1 MPGFGLTSRARD
13 ALDAIVRPAAMACAL
28 LLFASPA
35 VADNAGKPMT
45 FEWATTFGDSQAIF
59 GDGDFTP
66 QTPAALRAFLAR
78 STYTPETRVYLNSL
92 GGDLAA
98 GMEVGRIIRDAH
110 LGTGVARSTPAAGA
124 ETQVDLHAYSRTY
137 PGYCISACALAFLG
151 GTSRIVQPGSTYAV
165 HQVSMNC
172 VERDAAR
179 ARFPW
184 VLLANVT
191 YCPELKEALSLVQE
205 ASGAVVQYVQTMGA
219 NPVFLTEMSKAG
231 PDAINPLSEEQL
243 DAYRINF
250 VMRTESWD
258 YLTDT
263 HGQFFLR
270 HTQGDEW
277 KEDRIEFFCDR
288 SDGPRLFLWVVHDT
302 RRSTGRADPRAIVDL
317 AARGLTILWQLPAQ
331 EGGSAPEVRT
341 SLVQSYEMIQPPQVT
356 EYENVTFTIDAS
368 QRFLDVLTTADRFE
382 IASTDPDPETG
393 IPFSYASVQLVHD
406 KIEGMV
412 RACR

>member
-1 MPGFGLTSRARD
+1 MAGVERTGWARK
-13 ALDAIVRPAAMACAL
+13 ALGAVMRSAALACAL
-28 LLFASPA
+28 AAGGAPA
-35 VADNAGKPMT
+35 LADNAGKPMT
-45 FEWATTFGDSQAIF
+45 FEWATTFGDKPAIF
-59 GDGDFTP
+59 ADGDFTP
-66 QTPAALRAFLAR
+66 QTPAAFRAFLTR
-78 STYTPETRVYLNSL
+78 SNYTPETRIYMNSL

-98 GMEVGRIIRDAH
+98 GMEVGRIIREAH
-110 LGTGVARSTPAAGA
+110 LSTGVARNKPAGTAA
-124 ETQVDLHAYSRTY
+124 ATVDLHAYSRTY

-151 GTSRIVQPGSTYAV
+151 GTSRIVQPGSTYGV

-172 VERDAAR
+172 IERSAAR

-184 VLLANVT
+184 VLLTNVT
-191 YCPELKEALSLVQE
+191 YCPELREALSLVQE
-205 ASGAVVQYVQTMGA
+205 ASGAVVQYVQGMGA

-243 DAYRINF
+243 DAYHINF

-302 RRSTGRADPRAIVDL
+302 RRSTGRADPREIVDL
-317 AARGLTILWQLPAQ
+317 AARGLTILWQPAPTTEQ
-331 EGGSAPEVRT
+331 PSTEVRT
-341 SLVQSYEMIQPPQVT
+341 ALVQPYEIIQPPQVT
-356 EYENVTFTIDAS
+356 EFENVTFTIDVS
-368 QRFLDVLTTADRFE
+368 QRFLDVLTSAQRFE
-382 IASTDPDPETG
+382 ISSTDPDPETG
-393 IPFSYASVQLVHD
+393 IPFSYASIELARD
-406 KIEGMV
+406 KIEGII